1 MQAERSSE
9 GVEEAGEP
17 QYSALPGHV
26 RHRAAQQAL
35 QNEQPRT
42 TAEFT
47 TENLEGLPAFSE
59 HSFEVPSDHMSLT
72 DPASSSELEEGQEDR
87 KAAEDSKMAFLNSL
101 NIREQA
107 LRRGQRIG
115 FEEAIMEVKTER
127 EEYLAI
133 LRK

>member
-1 MQAERSSE
+1 MQAEERSE

-17 QYSALPGHV
+17 QYSALPGHM

-42 TAEFT
+42 TAEVT
-47 TENLEGLPAFSE
+47 IENLEGLPAFSE
-59 HSFEVPSDHMSLT
+59 HSFEVPSDHMSFT
-72 DPASSSELEEGQEDR
+72 DPASSSELEEGEEDR
-87 KAAEDSKMAFLNSL
+87 KAVEDSRVAFLNSL

-107 LRRGQRIG
+107 LRRAQRIG
-115 FEEAIMEVKTER
+115 LEEAIVEVKTER
-127 EEYLAI
+127 EEYLAS